1 MVKEQFGKIWLN
13 TKPRSELRYTYTP
26 KTSFWKCP
34 KKHLMKPLKPETKSK
49 ATEQTE
55 VWRFRKSLKKKY
67 SVITGVL
74 LAWRSL
80 VTSALSLISR
90 KVTSRQSQLI
100 VTSLHC
106 CSHVHMSSTAAS
118 CRMCLSIRDE
128 RDQVKRHK
136 NLNRSFYKN
145 CFC

>member
-1 MVKEQFGKIWLN
+1 MVKYKATFRA
-13 TKPRSELRYTYTP
+13 TVRYAYTLQEHLF
-26 KTSFWKCP
+26 KVS
-34 KKHLMKPLKPETKSK
+34 KKHLMKPLKPEMKSK

-55 VWRFRKSLKKKY
+55 VVWRFRKSLKKKY

-136 NLNRSFYKN
+136 NLNRSFHKN
-145 CFC
+145 YFC

>member
-1 MVKEQFGKIWLN
+1 MVKYKATFRTTLYVHSKNIFF
-13 TKPRSELRYTYTP
+13 KVS
-26 KTSFWKCP
+26 

-49 ATEQTE
+49 AAEQTE